1 MRIEARVAVKVAW
14 QRQDGVG
21 FAAGFR
27 CGIQRAFEQCVHAH
41 MLVHN
46 LVHKRRVRTVFQQA
60 AHQIGQQGFMCADRG
75 VHANAPTQVLFAH
88 HLVVQRFAHAV
99 QALVLEIFAFTEVV
113 NAGKRVGVVCCKLRE
128 HGVLRFQQ
136 FARACQIGN
145 VGVHF
150 ACVYRI
156 AVHAVHLRPFDF
168 AVPICAFHQANH
180 EFLVVAA
187 RQVHQIIN
195 HERAAFLIRL
205 HHKTDA
211 VEAGQ
216 IGVGHQG
223 FHQIQRQFQAV
234 GFFGVNVQADVV
246 LFGEQEQFFQT
257 RQQFFHHAFVLRAR
271 ITRMNGGEFHRNT
284 VAFVHA
290 CAVGIFADGVNRL
303 HIIVEITLRVGFG
316 HGRFAQHIEREAVAH
331 FFALFAVGQ
340 CFFNGLAG
348 HELFA
353 QHTHGRIHTGADQR
367 CAAFA
372 QQAAQTARQSFF
384 VRFVLR
390 EFAGNQQAPC
400 GGIHKH
406 GRAASQVAFPVAVC
420 QFVLNQFVA
429 RFFIGNTQQGFG
441 QAHQRHAFFAGQCEL
456 LHQCVHTAGFAAVG
470 THFFHQRARQLVCSL
485 LFFSAHRRALQH
497 VGNGFLLVAAVGG
510 GNGLAQGVGLGLGK
524 GKHDFFP

>member
-1 MRIEARVAVKVAW
+1 M
-14 QRQDGVG
+14 
-21 FAAGFR
+21 
-27 CGIQRAFEQCVHAH
+27 
-41 MLVHN
+41 
-46 LVHKRRVRTVFQQA
+46 
-60 AHQIGQQGFMCADRG
+60 
-75 VHANAPTQVLFAH
+75 
-88 HLVVQRFAHAV
+88 
-99 QALVLEIFAFTEVV
+99 
-113 NAGKRVGVVCCKLRE
+113 
-128 HGVLRFQQ
+128 
-136 FARACQIGN
+136 
-145 VGVHF
+145 
-150 ACVYRI
+150 
-156 AVHAVHLRPFDF
+156 
-168 AVPICAFHQANH
+168 
-180 EFLVVAA
+180 VVAA

-195 HERAAFLIRL
+195 HERTAFLIRL

-211 VEAGQ
+211 VEARQ

-246 LFGEQEQFFQT
+246 LFGEQEQLFQA

-331 FFALFAVGQ
+331 FFAFFAVGQ

-348 HELFA
+348 HELLA
-353 QHTHGRIHTGADQR
+353 QHTHGRIHAGADQR

-406 GRAASQVAFPVAVC
+406 GRAASQVAFPVAVR
-420 QFVLNQFVA
+420 QLVLNQLVA
-429 RFFIGNTQQGFG
+429 RLLIWNAQQGFG
-441 QAHQRHAFFAGQCEL
+441 
-456 LHQCVHTAGFAAVG
+456 
-470 THFFHQRARQLVCSL
+470 
-485 LFFSAHRRALQH
+485 
-497 VGNGFLLVAAVGG
+497 
-510 GNGLAQGVGLGLGK
+510 
-524 GKHDFFP
+524 